1 MKTIFEKGKR
11 LFFCLLLLIGFG
23 TNVGA
28 QNQQTVTI
36 NGQTIDKTV
45 VQITFDKDQVVLHF
59 SDGLSQTANMDDVS
73 IVFSPK
79 DAESISSLQNNTF
92 IFHGVVNGQ
101 LTIGN
106 VQEGTHL
113 TIFNANG
120 QRMMSA
126 QSTGGTTT
134 LQVSQLPVG
143 TYILRAGTQIV
154 KFQKTNR

>member
-1 MKTIFEKGKR
+1 MKKRFFISLLFLIF
-11 LFFCLLLLIGFG
+11 LA
-23 TNVGA
+23 TPSWA
-28 QNQQTVTI
+28 QTQQTVTI
-36 NGQTIDKTV
+36 NGQTVEKTV

-59 SDGLSQTANMDDVS
+59 SDGFTQTADMDDVS
-73 IVFSPK
+73 IAFSPS
-79 DAESISSLQNNTF
+79 DAESISSLQSNAF

-106 VQEGTHL
+106 LKEGTQL

-134 LQVSQLPVG
+134 LQVSQLPTG
-143 TYILRAGTQIV
+143 TYILKAGSQYV
-154 KFQKTNR
+154 KFQKTK

>member
-1 MKTIFEKGKR
+1 MKTVFEMEKR
-11 LFFCLLLLIGFG
+11 LLLCLLLLIGLG
-23 TNVGA
+23 TNTVA
-28 QNQQTVTI
+28 QTQQTVTV
-36 NGQTIDKTV
+36 NGQTVEKTV

-59 SDGLSQTANMDDVS
+59 SDGLTQTADMDDVS
-73 IVFSPK
+73 IAFSPS
-79 DAESISSLQNNTF
+79 DAESISSLQSNTF

-106 VQEGTHL
+106 LLEGTHL

-134 LQVSQLPVG
+134 LQVSQLPAG
-143 TYILRAGTQIV
+143 TYILKAGSQFV
-154 KFQKTNR
+154 KFQKTK